1 METLKSSFATLLP
14 EGRNT
19 RPKSIALFIT
29 ALLLLMLASMT
40 MQAQTKPTLVV
51 TAIDAGRF
59 YGDPNPTFTG
69 NITGLAS
76 GDTITATYST
86 VADSSSAVG
95 SYTIV
100 ATLVDPDNH
109 LGNYTV
115 VINNGTLTVTAA
127 PLSIVADDLQRAAG
141 QANPA
146 FTGTVS
152 GVKNGEAI
160 TATFDCS
167 ATATSGPG
175 NYSIVPTV
183 LDGSGKI
190 GNYAV
195 TVSKGTLTVTP

>member
-14 EGRNT
+14 ESKST
-19 RPKSIALFIT
+19 RTKSNALFVA
-29 ALLLLMLASMT
+29 ALLLLLGSVT

-69 NITGLAS
+69 NITGLVS
-76 GDTITATYST
+76 GDTITATYSS
-86 VADSSSAVG
+86 VADSSSTVG
-95 SYTIV
+95 VYTIV
-100 ATLVDPDNH
+100 PTLVDPDNH

-141 QANPA
+141 QANPTL
-146 FTGTVS
+146 TGTVS

-167 ATATSGPG
+167 ATSASEPG
-175 NYSIVPTV
+175 NYLIVPTV

-190 GNYAV
+190 SNYAV
-195 TVSKGTLTVTP
+195 TISNGRLTVTP